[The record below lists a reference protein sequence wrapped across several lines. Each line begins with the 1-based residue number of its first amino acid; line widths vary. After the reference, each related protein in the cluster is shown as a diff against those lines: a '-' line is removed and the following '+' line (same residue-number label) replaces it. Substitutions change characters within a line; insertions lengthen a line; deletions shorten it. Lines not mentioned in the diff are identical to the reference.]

1 MARLSNRFITS
12 LETPD
17 KEAVHWDDDL
27 PGFGLR
33 VRSSGKMTFICQFR
47 NSQGRIRK
55 ITLGAY
61 GRMTPHEA
69 RIEARSVLAAVD
81 KGEDPAANRDAVK
94 KAPTMKE
101 FAERYLREHAALKKK
116 ARSISQDKSMLDNI
130 ILPALGN
137 QKLQGITRNDV
148 TRLHYSLRK
157 TPYRANRVLALL
169 SKMFNLAERWGLRPD
184 GSNPCR
190 HVEKFKEKKRERYLS
205 SEELSRLGNTLAQA
219 EREGKELPSVITA
232 IRLLILTGAR
242 LSEILDLRWEWVDF
256 EHGCLRLP
264 DSKTGAKLIPLSRPA
279 YEILENLP
287 RLMGNPYVIP
297 GAKEGE
303 HLVNLNKPWRRIR
316 KRARLDDVRIHDLR
330 HSFASVAAASG
341 MGLPVIGALLGH
353 KEASTTQRYTHLAN
367 DPLKAAAD
375 MVAQKITEAM
385 NKPPSKKVVRL
396 PRKD

>member
-116 ARSISQDKSMLDNI
+116 PRSIAQDKSMLDNV

-148 TRLHYSLRK
+148 TKLHYSLRE

-169 SKMFNLAERWGLRPD
+169 SKMFNLAERWGSRPD

-242 LSEILDLRWEWVDF
+242 LSEILELRWEWVDF

-279 YEILENLP
+279 YEILGNLP
-287 RLMGNPYVIP
+287 RMAGNPYVIP
-297 GAKEGE
+297 GAKGGE

-353 KEASTTQRYTHLAN
+353 KEAATTQRYTHLAN

-375 MVAQKITEAM
+375 MVAEKITEAM